1 MDHFKNVY
9 DIKLKPRMLRGLI
22 EEHFPEETQPTRI
35 RYELSKIAFL
45 IRTHKLLS
53 ESANDSMEKKL
64 VDSWKSAV
72 DEWVVRVSSLVSSN
86 MPDKCWTGICLLGL
100 TCQEC
105 NYDRFLAS
113 YSVWFNKLYLHI
125 QQSSE
130 SQFVKVASCHSISDL
145 LTRLEKLP
153 NGKKDGSSLAGKLIQ
168 PLLKLLNEDSSE
180 AVWAEATIA
189 SKLLSGKC
197 SENMMKKLV
206 YCLALLPKAKGD
218 EESWCLMMQKILL
231 LINSN
236 LNDRFQGLEEENKV
250 TEAVRALVPPG
261 KDPPPPLGD
270 HMLLGE
276 AVDDAA
282 KRSERLTT
290 SSISMLIF
298 CCSTMLTSSYP
309 VRVNVPIRPLL
320 ALVDRMLM
328 VDGSVPHSLS
338 PFMTVMQQQ
347 SACVELPVLHLYS
360 LELLA
365 AIIEGMH
372 SQLLP
377 HGAFILRLV
386 KQFFKRCALPE
397 LRRKLYSITKL
408 LLLFMGA
415 GVALPL
421 AEVVVDNA
429 CADLNP
435 VADENGCT
443 TSSPTLKAASL
454 VPMQSRRKRK
464 HGATLGSS
472 EGQLEITGLGMGVSK
487 NHPASPISLKIAALE
502 ALETLLTVAGDL
514 GSASWRPT
522 VDLLLITIATDYCQ
536 EGWGNEES
544 HSTALPDD
552 PIISLADLQLSA
564 LRALLASLL
573 SSARM
578 RPPHFGRALEL
589 FGKGKQ
595 QAGRVLA
602 GFCASA
608 LLALEVLI
616 HPRFLPLERFPCR
629 ILENIHSGGQK
640 QSTSGMHGTGQRASD
655 SFDDDLYET
664 WFGDGHP
671 TEIPVHGPG
680 ENVAG
685 SPGTKVS
692 ERNNEEQAGVGL
704 RNNEDEAMVESQQFQ
719 ELPYSKGVID
729 STVAGDLKLPERETE
744 AERETEVAVPE
755 GGLDGKSHETASSK
769 DFIAGKGDGFA
780 KVGGNAPTASYAEKG
795 KKPIWDLDDDSSMD
809 SFPDIVD
816 VDPDS
821 DTEGDES
828 G

>member
-1 MDHFKNVY
+1 
-9 DIKLKPRMLRGLI
+9 
-22 EEHFPEETQPTRI
+22 
-35 RYELSKIAFL
+35 
-45 IRTHKLLS
+45 
-53 ESANDSMEKKL
+53 
-64 VDSWKSAV
+64 
-72 DEWVVRVSSLVSSN
+72 
-86 MPDKCWTGICLLGL
+86 
-100 TCQEC
+100 
-105 NYDRFLAS
+105 
-113 YSVWFNKLYLHI
+113 
-125 QQSSE
+125 
-130 SQFVKVASCHSISDL
+130 
-145 LTRLEKLP
+145 
-153 NGKKDGSSLAGKLIQ
+153 
-168 PLLKLLNEDSSE
+168 
-180 AVWAEATIA
+180 
-189 SKLLSGKC
+189 
-197 SENMMKKLV
+197 
-206 YCLALLPKAKGD
+206 
-218 EESWCLMMQKILL
+218 
-231 LINSN
+231 
-236 LNDRFQGLEEENKV
+236 
-250 TEAVRALVPPG
+250 
-261 KDPPPPLGD
+261 
-270 HMLLGE
+270 
-276 AVDDAA
+276 
-282 KRSERLTT
+282 
-290 SSISMLIF
+290 
-298 CCSTMLTSSYP
+298 
-309 VRVNVPIRPLL
+309 
-320 ALVDRMLM
+320 
-328 VDGSVPHSLS
+328 
-338 PFMTVMQQQ
+338 
-347 SACVELPVLHLYS
+347 
-360 LELLA
+360 
-365 AIIEGMH
+365 
-372 SQLLP
+372 
-377 HGAFILRLV
+377 
-386 KQFFKRCALPE
+386 
-397 LRRKLYSITKL
+397 
-408 LLLFMGA
+408 
-415 GVALPL
+415 
-421 AEVVVDNA
+421 
-429 CADLNP
+429 
-435 VADENGCT
+435 
-443 TSSPTLKAASL
+443 
-454 VPMQSRRKRK
+454 
-464 HGATLGSS
+464 
-472 EGQLEITGLGMGVSK
+472 
-487 NHPASPISLKIAALE
+487 
-502 ALETLLTVAGDL
+502 AGDL

-595 QAGRVLA
+595 QAGRMLA

-704 RNNEDEAMVESQQFQ
+704 RNNEDEAMVESQHFQ

-795 KKPIWDLDDDSSMD
+795 KKPVWDLDDDSSMD

-821 DTEGDES
+821 DADGDES